1 MEEPLH
7 ASKDVDSDE
16 TMPRIVAAVAGIA
29 LIVIVAGGLVYSG
42 IWSPANPATATT
54 TVAKH

>member
-7 ASKDVDSDE
+7 ASKDVDKDE
-16 TMPRIVAAVAGIA
+16 MVPRIVAAVAGIA

-42 IWSPANPATATT
+42 IWSPANPTT
-54 TVAKH
+54 TAAMVKH